1 MAEIRAPC
9 GCSRTLPVLRR
20 INGRV
25 RNMLRM
31 LDGSSKWPNPGFR
44 AIMAVAPLQQFQLVQ
59 TDAEA
64 LELKLKLGV
73 QESLLADL
81 EQEIVVILHRF
92 LDYLFQIK
100 FTYLNPFP
108 AVPAASM
115 RVLCLLDV

>member
-1 MAEIRAPC
+1 MAEVGPPC
-9 GCSRTLPVLRR
+9 GCGRTLPVLRS
-20 INGRV
+20 INGCV

-64 LELKLKLGV
+64 LELKLVV

-81 EQEIVVILHRF
+81 EQEIVAILHRF

-100 FTYLNPFP
+100 FTYLDSIPRSPSGKYEDF
-108 AVPAASM
+108 
-115 RVLCLLDV
+115 LCLLDV